1 MPVFTIETTYH
12 LPVFRHRD
20 YNARTIAAACRLAI
34 DDDDW
39 DVGRPDYE
47 SAHESFVSG
56 IWPGAKAAYS
66 APSLTVPAH
75 FGETI
80 QRKAR
85 HFETLLGLL
94 KMMMVDIRA
103 GSTPSSEWVSR
114 AAWAVARGEAIL
126 AGAKDPK
133 MVGVGRG
140 REALSGEG
148 GSDA

>member
-1 MPVFTIETTYH
+1 MPVFTIETAYH
-12 LPVFRHRD
+12 LPVYRHRT
-20 YNARTIAAACRLAI
+20 YSSRTIAAACRLAI
-34 DDDDW
+34 EDDDW
-39 DVGRPDYE
+39 EAGKLDYE
-47 SAHESFVSG
+47 SAHESFVTG
-56 IWPGAKAAYS
+56 IWPGADAAYS
-66 APSLTVPAH
+66 APSLAVPAQ

-126 AGAKDPK
+126 AGGKDPK
-133 MVGVGRG
+133 MVSEVRG
-140 REALSGEG
+140 P
-148 GSDA
+148 